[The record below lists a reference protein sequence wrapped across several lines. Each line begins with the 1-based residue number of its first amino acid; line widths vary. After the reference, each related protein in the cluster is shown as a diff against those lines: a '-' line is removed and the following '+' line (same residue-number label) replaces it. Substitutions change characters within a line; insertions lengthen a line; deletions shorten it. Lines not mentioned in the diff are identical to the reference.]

1 MTIYLIRHGLAAA
14 GAEDLDPGLD
24 PVGHA
29 QAAATA
35 DMFRGKDIARLVV
48 SPLRR
53 TQETAAPIAE
63 AVGVPSET
71 RVEVAEVF
79 DPTMPSDERR
89 QMIGP
94 FMASSWSVQPEHLR
108 AWRQRVLDA
117 LLELAHETP
126 GDLVV
131 VSHYIAIGVV
141 IGAALRDDRV
151 VPVQIANCSI
161 TSLEAADGAFSL
173 LEAASTQ
180 HLPGDL
186 VTGLRTALPGGAQP

>member
-35 DMFRGKDIARLVV
+35 DAFRGRDIARLVV

-94 FMASSWSVQPEHLR
+94 FMASTWSVQPEHLL

-161 TSLEAADGAFSL
+161 TSLEAAAGAFSL

-180 HLPGDL
+180 HLPEDL

>member
-35 DMFRGKDIARLVV
+35 DAFRGRDIARLVV

-53 TQETAAPIAE
+53 TQETAVPIAE
-63 AVGVPSET
+63 AVGVAGET

-79 DPTMPSDERR
+79 DPTMPPAERR

-94 FMASSWSVQPEHLR
+94 FMAGTWSTQPEHLV
-108 AWRQRVLDA
+108 AWRQRVLET

-131 VSHYIAIGVV
+131 VSHYIAIGVA
-141 IGAALRDDRV
+141 IGAALHDDRV
-151 VPVQIANCSI
+151 VPVPIANCSI
-161 TSLEAADGAFSL
+161 TSLEASDGTFSL
-173 LEAASTQ
+173 REAASTE
-180 HLPGDL
+180 HLPEDL